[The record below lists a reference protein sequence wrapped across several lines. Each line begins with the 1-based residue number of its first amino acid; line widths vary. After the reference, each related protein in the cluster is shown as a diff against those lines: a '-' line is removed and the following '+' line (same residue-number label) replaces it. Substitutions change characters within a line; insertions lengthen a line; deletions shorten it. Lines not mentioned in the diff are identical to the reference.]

1 MLKLTNISKSYPQRG
16 IVLDSLAL
24 EVKKG
29 ETVAVTGPSGSG
41 KTTLLNM
48 IGLLDIPDSGSISF
62 NNEEITGL
70 SPDQSAG
77 FRKNNVG
84 FIFQEHLLLP
94 YLTIIENIY
103 LPLIANKKE
112 SPELKSIEIYVDE
125 LLEKTGI
132 IAIKDKFPNQVS
144 GGEAQRATLVRAL
157 VNKPALLLADE
168 PTGSLDSKNADD
180 LGNLLLEIN
189 RDYETTIIAVT
200 HSLKLAQRL
209 GRSLQLQNGILTAHS
224 DKL

>member
-1 MLKLTNISKSYPQRG
+1 MLELINIVKSYPQRG

-24 EVKKG
+24 ELRKG
-29 ETVAVTGPSGSG
+29 EAVAITGPSGSG

-48 IGLLDIPDSGSISF
+48 IGLLDIPDSGSIIF

-70 SPDQSAG
+70 NPDQSAG
-77 FRKNNVG
+77 FRKKNIG

-103 LPLIANKKE
+103 LPLIANKKDIL
-112 SPELKSIEIYVDE
+112 ELELIEAYVDE

-132 IAIKDKFPNQVS
+132 IDIKDKLPNQVS

-157 VNKPALLLADE
+157 VNKPVLLLADE
-168 PTGSLDSKNADD
+168 PTGSLDSKNAEV

-189 RDYETTIIAVT
+189 RDYETTIMAVT
-200 HSLKLAQRL
+200 HSHNLANKL
-209 GRSLQLQNGILTAHS
+209 GRSLQLQDGTLTS
-224 DKL
+224 YLDKM